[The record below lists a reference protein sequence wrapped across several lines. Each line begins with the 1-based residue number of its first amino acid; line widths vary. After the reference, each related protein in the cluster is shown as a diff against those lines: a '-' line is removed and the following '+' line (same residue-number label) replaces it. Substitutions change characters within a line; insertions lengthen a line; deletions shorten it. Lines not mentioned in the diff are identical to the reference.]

1 MELFRRFCF
10 LLCIA
15 GAAWSGAGAD
25 AAPTELVRTA
35 GETVTFPL
43 EIPAGETLDNV
54 AWTIGTEGLATVL
67 PGDPPS
73 VVVSD
78 RNYRGR
84 LHVPNAG
91 LALHITDLRPEDE
104 GSYTAKVNTDKSQ
117 FTRLFTLRVYE
128 RLPQPMIYCDAQS
141 CANGLCNITLSCTIP
156 SRGNNMTY
164 HWSTPQ
170 PLSMTAQGSIVI
182 ISHPDLLINV
192 TCTVQNPASSS
203 STTAYVMA
211 LCAGHSSSTIIIV
224 VCIAIAIGVLGIC
237 GYVLYRRKKKGKHM
251 NFKGESEKAVE
262 ESQSNTLYAQVGF
275 NPSAPK
281 KPKRSG
287 ENGGVNNENTTTI
300 YATVQPHS
308 QAAMQTDDEKMCK
321 ENTTSPHQKEKHINC
336 TDEMPPGTQ
345 TLPML

>member
-1 MELFRRFCF
+1 MELFRCFCF

-15 GAAWSGAGAD
+15 GPQWSGAGAD
-25 AAPTELVRTA
+25 AAVTELVGTA

-43 EIPAGETLDNV
+43 EIPAGETLDNA
-54 AWTIGTEGLATVL
+54 AWTIGTESLATAV

-73 VVVSD
+73 VLVSN
-78 RNYRGR
+78 RRYRGR
-84 LHVPNAG
+84 LRVPNTG
-91 LALHITDLRPEDE
+91 LALHITDLRPEDA
-104 GSYTAKVNTDKSQ
+104 GSYTARVNTDKSE
-117 FTRLFTLRVYE
+117 FSRFFSLRVYE
-128 RLPQPMIYCDAQS
+128 RLPEPTIHCNVQS
-141 CANGLCNITLSCTIP
+141 CANGPCNITLSCTIP
-156 SRGNNMTY
+156 KGGNNVTY
-164 HWSTPQ
+164 SWSTPK
-170 PLSMTAQGSIVI
+170 PPSMTTQGSIMVI
-182 ISHPDLLINV
+182 AHPDLLINV
-192 TCTVQNPASSS
+192 TCTVQNPANSS
-203 STTAYVMA
+203 STTASVEA

-321 ENTTSPHQKEKHINC
+321 GNTTSPHQKEKHINC